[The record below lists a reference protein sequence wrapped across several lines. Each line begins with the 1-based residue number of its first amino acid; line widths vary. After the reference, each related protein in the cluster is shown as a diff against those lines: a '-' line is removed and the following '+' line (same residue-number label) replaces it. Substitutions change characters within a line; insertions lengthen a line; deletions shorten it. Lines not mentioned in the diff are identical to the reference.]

1 MIDFVGK
8 KYIYL
13 LISLIIIIPGMV
25 FLGTFGMKWGIEFT
39 GGSSMNIHFTS
50 EVNESELRAAF
61 SELGHPEV
69 ILQRSLDEKT
79 NTEYFFVRI
88 NRLKAAEKD
97 DKGNIVKPSE
107 RETLEKDLQAK
118 FGEMQ
123 IKDPYEVDSTIAREL
138 RTYASIAV
146 AVAAVGILL
155 YITWAFRKMPQPFR
169 WGTCAVVALIHD
181 VLVVTG
187 VFAILGKVAN
197 MQIDP
202 MFITGL
208 LTVVGYSVH
217 DTIVVFDRLR
227 ENVSKGIS
235 RDFEITV
242 NASIMETMGRSLN
255 TALTTLFVLVA
266 ILLFGGETIRG
277 FVLVM
282 LIGIITG
289 TYSSI
294 FIAAQLLVFWH
305 KGEWRKLTSWVSN
318 RRGVVRG

>member
-25 FLGTFGMKWGIEFT
+25 FLGTFGLKWGIEFT
-39 GGSSMNIHFTS
+39 GGSSINIHFTN

-97 DKGNIVKPSE
+97 DKGNIIKPSE
-107 RETLEKDLQAK
+107 RETLERDLQAK

-123 IKDPYEVDSTIAREL
+123 IKDPYDVDPTIAREL

-155 YITWAFRKMPQPFR
+155 YISWAFRKMPQPFR
-169 WGTCAVVALIHD
+169 WGICAVVALIHD

-217 DTIVVFDRLR
+217 NTIVVFDRLR

-255 TALTTLFVLVA
+255 TSLTTLFVLVA
-266 ILLFGGETIRG
+266 LLLFGGETIRS

-305 KGEWRKLTSWVSN
+305 KGEWRKLTSWVST
-318 RRGVVRG
+318 RRGVVRV